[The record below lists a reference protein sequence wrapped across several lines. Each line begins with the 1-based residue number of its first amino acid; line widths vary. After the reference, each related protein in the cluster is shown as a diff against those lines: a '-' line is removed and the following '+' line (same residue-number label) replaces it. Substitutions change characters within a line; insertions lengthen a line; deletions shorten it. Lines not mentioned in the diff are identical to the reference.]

1 MTVSVSVII
10 AVYNGSE
17 TIVRAIDSVI
27 AQTCPPHE
35 IIVVDDGSVDDT
47 ANKIKQFG
55 EKVRYIY
62 QANAG
67 VSVARNKAVELAEG
81 EWLAFLDADDWY
93 YSDRLASHVSIINES
108 PDLDFL
114 TGDFD
119 YVQPDGHKIRRSM
132 ESTEVGKML
141 LDKMGDDGCVTM
153 EGAVIGKFI
162 ESHFGDTHTL
172 MMPRSTF
179 LTLGGY
185 PSGVAV
191 CEDVNLLI
199 RLAACSQRIGVYC
212 RPMAAYVIH
221 DKSATRSDPVRAQQ
235 QTLQALL
242 PLKYQLIGSADY
254 IKAGLKGTL
263 RIARL
268 DLAYSLL
275 SHGRRWPALRSVLP
289 LLLERPGWQSIRD
302 VLSIMKG

>member
-17 TIVRAIDSVI
+17 TIVRAIDSVL
-27 AQTCPPHE
+27 AQTYPAHE
-35 IIVVDDGSVDDT
+35 IIVVDDGSIDDT

-67 VSVARNKAVELAEG
+67 VSVARNHAVEVAEG

-93 YSDRLASHVSIINES
+93 YPDRLAHHAGMINES
-108 PDLDFL
+108 PNLDFL
-114 TGDFD
+114 TGNFD
-119 YVQPDGHKIRRSM
+119 YVQSDGHKIRRSM
-132 ESTEVGKML
+132 ESTEAGRML
-141 LDKMGDDGCVTM
+141 LGKIGDDNCVTM

-172 MMPRSTF
+172 MMPRSKF

-199 RLAACSQRIGVYC
+199 RLAACSRRIGVYC

-221 DKSATRSDPVRAQQ
+221 DKSATRSDPVRAQR

-242 PLKYQLIGSADY
+242 PLKHQLIDAADY
-254 IKAGLKGTL
+254 IKTGLKGTL
-263 RIARL
+263 RLARL

-275 SHGRRWPALRSVLP
+275 SNGERWPALRSVLP
-289 LLLERPGWQSIRD
+289 LLLEKPGWQSLRD